1 MIQHP
6 TTQVKITGI
15 WLVNST
21 EVQIKMLFDFRTI
34 TGKHFAMKVPMELLT
49 VGFTTKLTKMINSNL
64 LERIWLPLLSSV
76 ETFTMVNQY
85 LMTSVNQLDLVHGR
99 LSKMNGKP
107 RRNDGA
113 VTILFSRSV
122 LINYNSSSKRDILR
136 FCGGGGGGDGIGAP
150 ASGGSEACDALGCTL
165 FDREFSHSGSS
176 LFFFLVKI
184 DTK

>member
-1 MIQHP
+1 
-6 TTQVKITGI
+6 
-15 WLVNST
+15 
-21 EVQIKMLFDFRTI
+21 
-34 TGKHFAMKVPMELLT
+34 
-49 VGFTTKLTKMINSNL
+49 
-64 LERIWLPLLSSV
+64 
-76 ETFTMVNQY
+76 
-85 LMTSVNQLDLVHGR
+85 
-99 LSKMNGKP
+99 MNGKL

-136 FCGGGGGGDGIGAP
+136 FCGGGGGGDGIDAP

>member
-6 TTQVKITGI
+6 TTQVKITGK

-136 FCGGGGGGDGIGAP
+136 FCGGGGGIGAP

>member
-6 TTQVKITGI
+6 TTQVKITGK

-113 VTILFSRSV
+113 VTILFSRFV
-122 LINYNSSSKRDILR
+122 LINYNSSSNRDILR
-136 FCGGGGGGDGIGAP
+136 LCGVEGGGIGAP

-165 FDREFSHSGSS
+165 FDREFCHSGSS